1 MKQLGCRQRLIIRY
15 LGNQD
20 KPVDMKTV
28 AAKTG
33 LNFSEV
39 KKCYYSLAQKGILE
53 NTKDLKLTDDGL
65 VMFRLLTSVKVMKED
80 NGLA

>member
-15 LGNQD
+15 LGKQD

-39 KKCYYSLAQKGILE
+39 KKCYYSLAHKGLLE
-53 NTKDLKLTDDGL
+53 NIKDLKLTDDGQ
-65 VMFRLLTSVKVMKED
+65 VMFRLLTSIHVMKED
-80 NGLA
+80 NGIA